1 MIRLEQRFSRQ
12 RRCGCPVVDVGR
24 RAAVYVILQIGDS
37 VGIIDVF
44 INLLKAPRGFIAGWI
59 IALGPVWVY
68 TPRFLIVFVETGLVF
83 FPFLPGDSLL
93 FAAGV
98 FSADGGGLNVW
109 ATLIVFWAA
118 AILGNTSNYWIARLF
133 GSRIIDSGKVKAL
146 TPERMAKLDHFFE
159 RYGGLTSIITR
170 GLPFFRT
177 FAPFIAG
184 TGHMN
189 FGKFTFFNA
198 VGGISWVS
206 LFVLVGYFF
215 GGIPLVQERRHSDT
229 PMCANVDM
237 YSGLV
242 YTMLGI
248 PEDVFTPLF
257 ASARIAGW
265 CANRMEE
272 VITCHRIM
280 RPAYRAVTIKGHY
293 VPIEERTA
301 KLVSPEA

>member
-1 MIRLEQRFSRQ
+1 M
-12 RRCGCPVVDVGR
+12 
-24 RAAVYVILQIGDS
+24 
-37 VGIIDVF
+37 GIIDFF
-44 INLLKAPRGFIAGWI
+44 INLLKDPRGFIAGWI

-68 TPRFLIVFVETGLVF
+68 TPLFLIVFVETGVVF

-109 ATLIVFWAA
+109 ATLVVFWCA

-159 RYGGLTSIITR
+159 RYGGLTIIITR
-170 GLPFFRT
+170 FMPFFRT

-189 FGKFTFFNA
+189 FGKFTLFN
-198 VGGISWVS
+198 VIGGVTWVS

-215 GGIPLVQERRHSDT
+215 GGIPLVQEHFE
-229 PMCANVDM
+229 VI
-237 YSGLV
+237 V
-242 YTMLGI
+242 LGI
-248 PEDVFTPLF
+248 VAVSVAPAFVGVIK
-257 ASARIAGW
+257 AAMSGRRAKAGDPV
-265 CANRMEE
+265 AQ
-272 VITCHRIM
+272 
-280 RPAYRAVTIKGHY
+280 A
-293 VPIEERTA
+293 EERVSEAEYERELTEEKVLRAEAAA
-301 KLVSPEA
+301 KAEARARVAAERQASSASEEKDGE